1 MTYLHKNQGTC
12 ARSTQ
17 VELAPD
23 GTILSCHVEG
33 GCSGNIQGM
42 ERMVEG
48 QKAQDVIGRLAGIR
62 CGSKA
67 TSCPDQLAHAL
78 QEALAQMKNG

>member
-1 MTYLHKNQGTC
+1 MTYLHQNKGTC

-42 ERMVEG
+42 ERMVCG
-48 QKAQDVIGRLAGIR
+48 QKAADVIARLEGIR
-62 CGSKA
+62 CGAKP
-67 TSCPDQLAHAL
+67 TSCPDQLARAL
-78 QEALAQMKNG
+78 QEALAQMDG